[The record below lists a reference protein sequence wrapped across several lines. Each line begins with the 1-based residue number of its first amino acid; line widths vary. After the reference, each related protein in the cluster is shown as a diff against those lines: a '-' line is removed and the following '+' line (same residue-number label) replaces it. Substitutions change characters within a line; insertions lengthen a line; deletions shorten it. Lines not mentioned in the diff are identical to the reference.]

1 MGAASDYSPATVAR
15 IEEIAETILRASTEP
30 LTVAL
35 IVAAFPQHGWTSK
48 LPGVR
53 VTRWVLQGVRQ
64 GTILEAPGYQ
74 GVRYRWNPQAGPV
87 GLTPRTPIPIEIPTT
102 TRAVDQYF
110 YRGVPVS
117 ALSGAQLRQAL
128 CSMIDALGACRGLAK
143 KALTDVSEI
152 AGKIRDEYGFSDPA
166 QDHLPSG

>member
-15 IEEIAETILRASTEP
+15 IEEIAETILRASPEP
-30 LTVAL
+30 MTVVM

-74 GVRYRWNPQAGPV
+74 GVRYRWNPQGAPAKSPV
-87 GLTPRTPIPIEIPTT
+87 RPSTPVDLPTT
-102 TRAVDQYF
+102 TRAVDQYC

-128 CSMIDALGACRGLAK
+128 CSMIDALSACRGLAK

-166 QDHLPSG
+166 QDHLPPG